1 MRAVRWLAVL
11 PFPAMLVGPFF
22 LNRVSPLFSA
32 CLSAGLACGG
42 GQQDPRAIMAV
53 IFWLDPQNR
62 DGAP

>member
-1 MRAVRWLAVL
+1 
-11 PFPAMLVGPFF
+11 MLVGPFF